1 MSNPIDKISE
11 IAGAAANPLSAAES
25 SLKAA
30 RGVVNEGYGL
40 VEDVRAIA
48 EKEAQRR
55 EQKAEQ
61 KAPSKVHQKVVKKVA
76 RRDVSEAADKYN
88 ASVASNQALMRQVL
102 IKEKQEEEERA
113 MYNAMTLEQKRAYD
127 AAKKEQLEAIKA
139 EKIALAKAEYA
150 RKQRNET
157 ILGVIL
163 GVIIL
168 VTGSYGLIIWLANV
182 TNHPILRALP
192 GAGIFR

>member
-30 RGVVNEGYGL
+30 RGVVTEGYGL

-48 EKEAQRR
+48 EKEAARR
-55 EQKAEQ
+55 ETKEEQ
-61 KAPSKVHQKVVKKVA
+61 KAPSKVHQRVVKKVA

-88 ASVASNQALMRQVL
+88 ASVASNQALMKQVL
-102 IKEKQEEEERA
+102 IKQKQDEEERA

-139 EKIALAKAEYA
+139 EKLRQAKADYA

-163 GVIIL
+163 GTIIL
-168 VTGSYGLIIWLANV
+168 VTGSYGLIIWLANM

-192 GAGIFR
+192 GAGILK

>member
-1 MSNPIDKISE
+1 MADPIDKLSE

-48 EKEAQRR
+48 EKEAARR
-55 EQKAEQ
+55 EKKAEQ

-88 ASVASNQALMRQVL
+88 AAVASNQALMRQVL
-102 IKEKQEEEERA
+102 IKEKQDAEERA

-139 EKIALAKAEYA
+139 EKIALVKAEYA

-157 ILGVIL
+157 ILGVVL
-163 GVIIL
+163 GAIII

-182 TNHPILRALP
+182 TNHPVLRALP

>member
-1 MSNPIDKISE
+1 MSIDKLSE
-11 IAGAAANPLSAAES
+11 IAGAASNPLNAAES

-30 RGVVNEGYGL
+30 RGVINEGYGL

-76 RRDVSEAADKYN
+76 KRDVSEAADKYN
-88 ASVASNQALMRQVL
+88 AAVVSNQALMKQVL
-102 IKEKQEEEERA
+102 IKQKQDEEERA

-127 AAKKEQLEAIKA
+127 AAKKEQLEAIKL
-139 EKIALAKAEYA
+139 EKLKQARAEYE
-150 RKQRNET
+150 RRQRNET
-157 ILGVIL
+157 ILGVVL
-163 GVIIL
+163 GAIIL
-168 VTGSYGLIIWLANV
+168 VTGSYGFIIWLASV

-192 GAGIFR
+192 GAGIFK

>member
-48 EKEAQRR
+48 EKEAARR
-55 EQKAEQ
+55 EKKEEQ

-88 ASVASNQALMRQVL
+88 AAVASKQSMMRQVL
-102 IKEKQEEEERA
+102 IREKQEAEERA

-157 ILGVIL
+157 ILGIVL
-163 GVIIL
+163 GAIII
-168 VTGSYGLIIWLANV
+168 VTGSYGLVIWLASV

-192 GAGIFR
+192 GAGIFK

>member
-48 EKEAQRR
+48 EKEAARR
-55 EQKAEQ
+55 EKKEQQ

-88 ASVASNQALMRQVL
+88 AAVASNQALMRQVL
-102 IKEKQEEEERA
+102 IKEKQEAEERA

-163 GVIIL
+163 GAIII

-182 TNHPILRALP
+182 TNHPVLRALP

>member
-1 MSNPIDKISE
+1 MSIDKLSE
-11 IAGAAANPLSAAES
+11 IAGAASNPLNAAES

-30 RGVVNEGYGL
+30 RGVINEGYGL

-61 KAPSKVHQKVVKKVA
+61 KAPSKVHQKIVKKIA
-76 RRDVSEAADKYN
+76 KRDVSEAADKYN
-88 ASVASNQALMRQVL
+88 AAVASNQALMRQVL
-102 IKEKQEEEERA
+102 IRQKQEAEERA
-113 MYNAMTLEQKRAYD
+113 MYNAMTLEEKKAYD
-127 AAKKEQLEAIKA
+127 AAKKAQIDAIKA
-139 EKIALAKAEYA
+139 EKIAQAKAEYA

-163 GVIIL
+163 AAIIF
-168 VTGSYGLIIWLANV
+168 VTGSYGLIIWLAHV

-192 GAGIFR
+192 GAGILK

>member
-1 MSNPIDKISE
+1 MSIDKLSE
-11 IAGAAANPLSAAES
+11 IAGAASNPLNAAES

-30 RGVVNEGYGL
+30 RGVINEGYGL

-88 ASVASNQALMRQVL
+88 AAVASNQALMRQVL
-102 IKEKQEEEERA
+102 IKEKQDAEERA
-113 MYNAMTLEQKRAYD
+113 MYNAMTLEQKRAY
-127 AAKKEQLEAIKA
+127 
-139 EKIALAKAEYA
+139 
-150 RKQRNET
+150 
-157 ILGVIL
+157 
-163 GVIIL
+163 
-168 VTGSYGLIIWLANV
+168 
-182 TNHPILRALP
+182 
-192 GAGIFR
+192 

>member
-1 MSNPIDKISE
+1 MSIDKLSE
-11 IAGAAANPLSAAES
+11 IAGAASNPLNAAES

-30 RGVVNEGYGL
+30 RGVINEGYGL

-61 KAPSKVHQKVVKKVA
+61 KAPSKVHQKVVKKVT

-102 IKEKQEEEERA
+102 IKEKQDAEERA

-139 EKIALAKAEYA
+139 EKIALSKAEYA

-163 GVIIL
+163 GTIIL
-168 VTGSYGLIIWLANV
+168 VTGSYGLVIWLASV

-192 GAGIFR
+192 GAGIFK

>member
-1 MSNPIDKISE
+1 MADPIDKLSE

-48 EKEAQRR
+48 EKEAARR
-55 EQKAEQ
+55 EKKAEQ

-88 ASVASNQALMRQVL
+88 AAVASNQALMRQVL
-102 IKEKQEEEERA
+102 IKEKQDAEERA

-157 ILGVIL
+157 ILGVVL
-163 GVIIL
+163 GAIII

-182 TNHPILRALP
+182 TNHPVLRALP

>member
-1 MSNPIDKISE
+1 MSIDKLSE
-11 IAGAAANPLSAAES
+11 IAGAASNPLNAAES

-30 RGVVNEGYGL
+30 RGVINEGYGL

-61 KAPSKVHQKVVKKVA
+61 KAPSKVHQKVVKKVT

-163 GVIIL
+163 GAIII

-182 TNHPILRALP
+182 TNHPVLRALP

>member
-48 EKEAQRR
+48 EKEAARR
-55 EQKAEQ
+55 EKKEEQ

-88 ASVASNQALMRQVL
+88 AAVASNQALMRQVL
-102 IKEKQEEEERA
+102 IKEKQEAEERA

-163 GVIIL
+163 GAIII

>member
-1 MSNPIDKISE
+1 MSIDKLSE
-11 IAGAAANPLSAAES
+11 IAGAASNPLNAAES

-30 RGVVNEGYGL
+30 RGVINEGYGL

-61 KAPSKVHQKVVKKVA
+61 KAPSKVHQKVVKKIA

-163 GVIIL
+163 GTIII
-168 VTGSYGLIIWLANV
+168 VTGSYGLIIWLANA

>member
-48 EKEAQRR
+48 EKEAARR
-55 EQKAEQ
+55 EKKEEQ

-88 ASVASNQALMRQVL
+88 AAVASNQALMRQVL
-102 IKEKQEEEERA
+102 IREKQEAEERA

-157 ILGVIL
+157 ILGIVL
-163 GVIIL
+163 GAIII
-168 VTGSYGLIIWLANV
+168 VTGSYGLVIWLASV

-192 GAGIFR
+192 GAGIFK

>member
-1 MSNPIDKISE
+1 MSIDKLSE
-11 IAGAAANPLSAAES
+11 IAGAASNPLNAAES

-30 RGVVNEGYGL
+30 RGVINEGYGL

-61 KAPSKVHQKVVKKVA
+61 KAPSKVNQKIVKKVA
-76 RRDVSEAADKYN
+76 RRDVSEAVDKYN
-88 ASVASNQALMRQVL
+88 ATVASNQALMKQVL
-102 IKEKQEEEERA
+102 IKQKQDEEERA
-113 MYNAMTLEQKRAYD
+113 MYNAMTLEQKQAYD
-127 AAKKEQLEAIKA
+127 AVKKAQLEAIKA
-139 EKIALAKAEYA
+139 EKIAQSKAEYA

-163 GVIIL
+163 GLVIFF
-168 VTGSYGLIIWLANV
+168 TGSYGLIIWLASV

-192 GAGIFR
+192 GAGIFK